1 MQFVIKLLSQNSI
14 GLTSNRRPGGGIMR
28 LSCKTF
34 FISLLLSSISI
45 CAFAREHQIFTVAED
60 LPMGFANEVLRRNYY
75 VDIGSDQGVSKG
87 TTLDVFRTISKSNPY
102 DNQKR
107 VNYRVKIGELE
118 ILHSE
123 QTSSIGI
130 LKTFEGGIKSP
141 LFDISGFMIG
151 DMVTVKV
158 K

>member
-1 MQFVIKLLSQNSI
+1 
-14 GLTSNRRPGGGIMR
+14 MR

-34 FISLLLSSISI
+34 LILTLLFSISFS
-45 CAFAREHQIFTVAED
+45 ALAREHQIFTVAED
-60 LPMGFANEVLRRNYY
+60 LPMGFANEILRRNYY
-75 VDIGSDQGVSKG
+75 VDIGSDQGVATG

-118 ILHSE
+118 VLHAE
-123 QTSSIGI
+123 DASSIGI
-130 LKTFEGGIKSP
+130 LKTFEGGKKSP
-141 LFDISGFMIG
+141 VFEISGFMIG